1 LVVLFISGCS
11 FAFIF
16 CASLAFQCLQLGQ
29 VERKHRCEN
38 GRENS
43 LGDRQNESAAED
55 YGHEDGR
62 CGDETEKRKKREGER
77 RSCVDLCKP
86 RAELEER
93 EQEAST

>member
-1 LVVLFISGCS
+1 
-11 FAFIF
+11 
-16 CASLAFQCLQLGQ
+16 LAFQCLQLGQ

-62 CGDETEKRKKREGER
+62 CGDESEKRIKREGE
-77 RSCVDLCKP
+77 
-86 RAELEER
+86 
-93 EQEAST
+93 